1 MKIDWRGIYPAVTT
15 QFGTDE
21 TLDLEATRRGIARL
35 VDDGVHGIIL
45 MGTVGENCS
54 LDAIEKRAVVCAGL
68 EAADGRV
75 PVLSGVAEYTTS
87 LARAYARDCEELGLD
102 GLMVLPG
109 MVYKSDARETLAH
122 FRAVAGATG
131 VPLLLYN
138 NPVAYGVDMRPE
150 TLAELADVDNIR
162 AVKESSED
170 PRRISDIANL
180 CGDRFTI
187 MAGVD
192 DVALESLMLGA
203 AGWVSGLADV
213 FPRESVRVYELAI
226 AGRFE
231 EARAIYRWM
240 MPTLHMDTSPK
251 LVQMIKLAEQVV
263 GRGSETVRAP
273 RLRLEGA
280 ERERVIRLVEDAIAQ
295 RPAMD

>member
-15 QFGTDE
+15 QFGADE

-54 LDAIEKRAVVCAGL
+54 LDATEKRAVTRAGL
-68 EAADGRV
+68 EAAGGRV
-75 PVLSGVAEYTTS
+75 PVLSGVAEYTTN
-87 LARAYARDCEELGLD
+87 LARAYARDCEKLGLD

-131 VPLLLYN
+131 LPLLLYN

-150 TLAELADVDNIR
+150 TLADLADVDNIR

-251 LVQMIKLAEQVV
+251 LVQMIKLAEQIA
-263 GRGSETVRAP
+263 GRGSEIVRAP
-273 RLRLEGA
+273 RLTLEGE
-280 ERERVIRLVEDAIAQ
+280 EREHVTGIIEHALAN
-295 RPAMD
+295 RPAI

>member
-1 MKIDWRGIYPAVTT
+1 MNIDWRGIYPAVTT
-15 QFGTDE
+15 QFRADGA
-21 TLDLEATRRGIARL
+21 LDLEATRRGIARL

-54 LDAIEKRAVVCAGL
+54 LSAAEKRDVVRAGL
-68 EAADGRV
+68 EAAGGRV
-75 PVLSGVAEYTTS
+75 PVLSGVAEYTTR
-87 LARAYARDCEELGLD
+87 LAQDYVRDGEKLGLD
-102 GLMVLPG
+102 GVMVLPG

-122 FRAVAGATG
+122 FRSVAGATG
-131 VPLLLYN
+131 LPVLLYN

-150 TLAELADVDNIR
+150 TLAQLADVTNIR

-170 PRRISDIANL
+170 PRRITDIVNL
-180 CGDRFTI
+180 CGDRFTL

-203 AGWVSGLADV
+203 VGWVSGLANV
-213 FPRESVRVYELAI
+213 FPCESVRLFDLLRE
-226 AGRFE
+226 GRVE

-251 LVQMIKLAEQVV
+251 LVQMIKLAEQIV

-273 RLRLEGA
+273 RLVLQGA
-280 ERERVIRLVEDAIAQ
+280 EREQVIRLVENAVAQ
-295 RPAMD
+295 RPVLD